1 MQENIKKFY
10 KKFYAKYFVY
20 FFTVNL
26 QRSAGL
32 QKNNFDK
39 IISTT
44 DWNVASE

>member
-26 QRSAGL
+26 QRSADAH
-32 QKNNFDK
+32 KNNFDK

-44 DWNVASE
+44 DWDVASE